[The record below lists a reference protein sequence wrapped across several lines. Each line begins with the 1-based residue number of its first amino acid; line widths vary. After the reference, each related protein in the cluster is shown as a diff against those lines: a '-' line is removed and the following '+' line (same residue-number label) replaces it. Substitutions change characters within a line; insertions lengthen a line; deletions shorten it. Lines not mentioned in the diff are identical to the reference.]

1 MGIRNNRPPRP
12 QVTNAAKRGPD
23 LTQEEID
30 RFRGDLGGPSG
41 LNGIRIDG
49 GGLSVGGVGVGAAT
63 GVGLI
68 DNSVPN
74 IPEQML
80 HPEYLRIQ
88 RFVEH

>member
-1 MGIRNNRPPRP
+1 MN
-12 QVTNAAKRGPD
+12 TAKRGPD